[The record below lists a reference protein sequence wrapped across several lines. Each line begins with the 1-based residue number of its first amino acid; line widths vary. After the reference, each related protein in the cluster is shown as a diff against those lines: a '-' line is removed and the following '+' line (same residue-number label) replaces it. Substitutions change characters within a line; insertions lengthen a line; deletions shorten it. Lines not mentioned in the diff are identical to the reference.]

1 MTSVMG
7 EAQVIPAPFMFE
19 DAGINKYNG
28 TYYYTYCSNFYNGI
42 RPEGSPP
49 AGEIAYMTSS
59 SPMGPWTYR
68 GTILK
73 NPGHFFGVGG
83 NNHHVIFEF
92 KDAWYIA
99 YHAQTLS
106 KAMGVPKGY
115 RSTHLNELKFQI
127 ADQSIQEITANYE
140 GVPQIQSFNPY
151 ERVEAAT
158 LGWNAGIAAE
168 PSAERSVAVTDI
180 DSGDWLALSKVDFGS
195 SGASGFTASVSEAG
209 SAAVIELRL
218 DAANGQLIGSLQIPA
233 AEETGAAEYQT
244 NVTGASGVHD
254 LYLVFK
260 GKPDSKLF
268 KLHSWRFNQ

>member
-1 MTSVMG
+1 MD
-7 EAQVIPAPFMFE
+7 IPGDDSE
-19 DAGINKYNG
+19 KSG
-28 TYYYTYCSNFYNGI
+28 TFL
-42 RPEGSPP
+42 R
-49 AGEIAYMTSS
+49 
-59 SPMGPWTYR
+59 R
-68 GTILK
+68 RRQQ
-73 NPGHFFGVGG
+73 
-83 NNHHVIFEF
+83 HHVIFEF
-92 KDAWYIA
+92 QGDWYIA

-151 ERVEAAT
+151 EHVEAAT

-168 PSAERSVAVTDI
+168 ASAERSMAVTDI

-218 DAANGQLIGSLQIPA
+218 DSANGQLIGSLQIPA
-233 AEETGAAEYQT
+233 AAETGERNIKPRLLVPAAFMTCTWCSRASLTVSCSSCIAGGST
-244 NVTGASGVHD
+244 NRPT
-254 LYLVFK
+254 
-260 GKPDSKLF
+260 
-268 KLHSWRFNQ
+268 RE